1 MFRRRARDSGSL
13 DRAAL
18 EANCRIVVAELTEDF
33 DWRLPDEHGFVRRL
47 ADRAAGLLSADLAA
61 AADPAAL
68 RRLLEREAS
77 AEYFADLYDG
87 LSRGGSARSA
97 ALTELFRP
105 EEQDGPDGPH
115 PVYRG
120 YLYRA
125 AVFYL
130 HRWTGRTGWTPPP
143 DLVDEI
149 ARSAAE
155 DVVMALL
162 RSIDLREGR
171 RTFWS
176 YLSRAVERRT
186 IDQLRALNRRQ
197 GTVSLDEMGER
208 LGPEAVTVAG
218 TALESDPMDS
228 AVVAGDLIRMMDGAR
243 LSAEERF
250 ALFAGAYGLN
260 DTEAAEEMTRRSGR
274 SVGPPDIRRWR
285 FRGRDKLRRSTEIDR

>member
-18 EANCRIVVAELTEDF
+18 EANCRIVVAELAEDF
-33 DWRLPDEHGFVRRL
+33 DWRLADEHGFVRRL
-47 ADRAAGLLSADLAA
+47 TARAADLLSADLSAA
-61 AADPAAL
+61 GDPAAL

-77 AEYFADLYDG
+77 AEYFADLYDDLTKG
-87 LSRGGSARSA
+87 EPARSA

-105 EEQDGPDGPH
+105 EEQAGPEGPH

-143 DLVDEI
+143 DLADEI
-149 ARSAAE
+149 ARAAAE
-155 DVVMALL
+155 DVFMALL

-171 RTFWS
+171 RAFWS

-208 LGPEAVTVAG
+208 LGSEAAAAATPSIEA
-218 TALESDPMDS
+218 DPMDS
-228 AVVAGDLIRMMDGAR
+228 AATSGDLIRMMDGAR

-250 ALFAGAYGLN
+250 SLFAGAYGLN
-260 DTEAAEEMTRRSGR
+260 DTEAADELTRRSGR
-274 SVGPPDIRRWR
+274 NIGPPDIRRWR
-285 FRGRDKLRRSTEIDR
+285 FRGRDKLRRSTELDR

>member
-18 EANCRIVVAELTEDF
+18 EANCRIVVAELAEDF

-47 ADRAAGLLSADLAA
+47 EARAAELLTADLAA

-87 LSRGGSARSA
+87 LTKGGSARAA

-130 HRWTGRTGWTPPP
+130 RRWTGRTGWSPPP

-149 ARSAAE
+149 ARAAAE

-171 RTFWS
+171 RAFWS

-197 GTVSLDEMGER
+197 GAVSLDEIGDR
-208 LGPEAVTVAG
+208 LGPEATTVAG
-218 TALESDPMDS
+218 RSLESDPMES
-228 AVVAGDLIRMMDGAR
+228 AAAAGDLIRMMDGSR

-250 ALFAGAYGLN
+250 SLLAGAYGLS
-260 DTEAAEEMTRRSGR
+260 DAEAADEMNRRSGR
-274 SVGPPDIRRWR
+274 NVGPPDIRRWR
-285 FRGRDKLRRSTEIDR
+285 FRGRDKLRRSTEMDR

>member
-18 EANCRIVVAELTEDF
+18 EANCRIVVAELAEDF

-47 ADRAAGLLSADLAA
+47 EARAAELLNADLAA

-87 LSRGGSARSA
+87 LTKGGSARAA
-97 ALTELFRP
+97 ALAELFRP

-125 AVFYL
+125 AVYYL
-130 HRWTGRTGWTPPP
+130 HRWTGRTGWNPPP

-149 ARSAAE
+149 ASAAAE

-171 RTFWS
+171 RAFWS

-197 GTVSLDEMGER
+197 GAVSLDEIGER
-208 LGPEAVTVAG
+208 LGPEATTVAG
-218 TALESDPMDS
+218 ASLASDPMES
-228 AVVAGDLIRMMDGAR
+228 AAAAGDLIRMMDGAR

-250 ALFAGAYGLN
+250 SLLAGAYGLN
-260 DTEAAEEMTRRSGR
+260 DTEAAEEMSRRSGR
-274 SVGPPDIRRWR
+274 IVGPPDIRRWR
-285 FRGRDKLRRSTEIDR
+285 FRGRDKLRRSTEMDR